1 MVVDKDAL
9 VRDYWHRGHWKLALI
24 RNGSLEDSTSLACL
38 KRLLQGISPGNE
50 DLDTPVWRW
59 ERKGDF
65 SVKSTYRFLIDRGL
79 RLTHKKLNWETKC
92 PLKVHIFMWLVLMIP
107 SLCGIIFREEA
118 GRAPVVP
125 CVTWH
130 LRMGTT
136 SYWLVHTPSRSRKKV
151 WPYLESISTCRSH

>member
-92 PLKVHIFMWLVLMIP
+92 PLKVHIFMWLVANDTILTWNNLQRRGWEGP
-107 SLCGIIFREEA
+107 SPALCYL
-118 GRAPVVP
+118 APEDGN
-125 CVTWH
+125 H
-130 LRMGTT
+130 LLLTC
-136 SYWLVHTPSRSRKKV
+136 
-151 WPYLESISTCRSH
+151 PYSLTV